1 MKILKA
7 SFYAMIA
14 VAGVTSMA
22 FAGNAGSKGAS
33 SAAPGQKMIAA
44 GGPTATSQGASTVSP
59 GHQMQDA
66 KTAGQP
72 LTQGASIV
80 APGATVSKG
89 KN

>member
-7 SFYAMIA
+7 SLCAMIA

-22 FAGNAGSKGAS
+22 FADNAGSKGAS
-33 SAAPGQKMIAA
+33 AAAPGQKMTAA
-44 GGPTATSQGASTVSP
+44 GGPSATGQGASTLTP

-66 KTAGQP
+66 KTAGHP
-72 LTQGASIV
+72 LTQGASSV
-80 APGATVSKG
+80 APGATVAKG